1 MSNRK
6 KQQPKSKR
14 INVSV
19 KERWKQ
25 ILNSVSKNEVPVT
38 MLEAVSVNLIDGTS
52 VEVDIQQLL
61 IEGNDPDDIRDMLNT
76 RLVRMD
82 DVIRDVDFM
91 INIDK
96 VASTVQPITDTILK
110 HFQ

>member
-1 MSNRK
+1 M
-6 KQQPKSKR
+6 
-14 INVSV
+14 
-19 KERWKQ
+19 
-25 ILNSVSKNEVPVT
+25 SKNEVPVT